1 MNPTLDLLVARAQ
14 AEELCRIEKMSADR
28 LWLWRLPRAKKR

>member
-14 AEELCRIEKMSADR
+14 AEELCRIERMAGDR
-28 LWLWRLPRAKKR
+28 LWLWRLPRRRR